1 RIKALRVRPRLGQAG
16 DRFRRDQRLRGVDDV
31 RGRLGGDPLVV
42 QPRAERVEDAAR
54 NLSEVRG
61 GRRGRGGGAGGEEEK
76 KGGGKSH
83 TSLNCGV
90 AFASKKA
97 RISDAGLREIS
108 SRGDSSYQS
117 LGKKRVY
124 VSCVKRRQRSA
135 ITPMSLSLRMTRP
148 ADCTTRVIPGIR

>member
-1 RIKALRVRPRLGQAG
+1 MKDEQEASFL
-16 DRFRRDQRLRGVDDV
+16 
-31 RGRLGGDPLVV
+31 
-42 QPRAERVEDAAR
+42 AAFIVHR
-54 NLSEVRG
+54 SSLIV
-61 GRRGRGGGAGGEEEK
+61 
-76 KGGGKSH
+76 H

-90 AFASKKA
+90 AFASKNA
-97 RISDAGLREIS
+97 RISLAGLREIS

-148 ADCTTRVIPGIR
+148 ADCTTRVIPGIK